1 MMKHCKEGPTGP
13 EATAQAIA
21 LARPTRSGVKTACVG
36 CIDTD
41 LTNLSDASP
50 RFPGSAA

>member
-1 MMKHCKEGPTGP
+1 MMKHCKAGPTGP

-21 LARPTRSGVKTACVG
+21 LARPTGSDVKTACVG

-41 LTNLSDASP
+41 LTNLSAFFRP
-50 RFPGSAA
+50 LAGSNA